1 MTELQTLNEIKLNTL
16 NASSKQSLLEKYTN
30 SNLKNNTISKY
41 TRSTINQSW
50 DFTPFPKFLFPNEK
64 KHFLKSINKL
74 NFPGVKDRSNSIKS
88 FKNKKFKIF
97 IEEIKGDITKN
108 RAPAYTFGLPRNE
121 VKLPFQDFPE
131 PITPSPG
138 SYNLRPLEG
147 FNFFSPKYS
156 FPKKTTNKYK
166 YSFTE
171 INPAPGPGHYH
182 HNKCD
187 LSNQGNYQLST
198 FNNSPASSFGL
209 YKEPRDRDNLYS
221 EFNIKPEP
229 GSYDTNNKLTMF
241 SGNGKYALSTF
252 PSKIGKSIPNKK
264 FFAKSDKL
272 GYSPG
277 PGTYNHHSIFIGG
290 RYSK

>member
-1 MTELQTLNEIKLNTL
+1 MSETLTEPKLNTI
-16 NASSKQSLLEKYTN
+16 NVVNKYENESQKTKRL
-30 SNLKNNTISKY
+30 SNISNYKNL
-41 TRSTINQSW
+41 TINQSW

-64 KHFLKSINKL
+64 KHFLKNINKL
-74 NFPGVKDRSNSIKS
+74 NFPGVKDRFNYSKS
-88 FKNKKFKIF
+88 FKNKKYKLF
-97 IEEIKGDITKN
+97 IEEVKGDITKN
-108 RAPAYTFGLPRNE
+108 RAPAYTFGAPRND

-131 PITPSPG
+131 PISPPPG

-166 YSFTE
+166 Y
-171 INPAPGPGHYH
+171 INTDIYPGPGHYH

-198 FNNSPASSFGL
+198 FNNSPASSFGK
-209 YKEPRDRDNLYS
+209 YKEKRDKDSYHS
-221 EFNIKPEP
+221 DFFVKPEP
-229 GSYDTNNKLTMF
+229 GTYDTNNKLTMF

-252 PSKIGKSIPNKK
+252 SSKIGKSIPN
-264 FFAKSDKL
+264 SKL
-272 GYSPG
+272 FYSPKIGTSPG

>member
-171 INPAPGPGHYH
+171 INPAILLPVHSDYI
-182 HNKCD
+182 K
-187 LSNQGNYQLST
+187 NQEIEIIYIV
-198 FNNSPASSFGL
+198 
-209 YKEPRDRDNLYS
+209 NL
-221 EFNIKPEP
+221 I
-229 GSYDTNNKLTMF
+229 
-241 SGNGKYALSTF
+241 
-252 PSKIGKSIPNKK
+252 
-264 FFAKSDKL
+264 
-272 GYSPG
+272 
-277 PGTYNHHSIFIGG
+277 
-290 RYSK
+290 

>member
-1 MTELQTLNEIKLNTL
+1 MSKFQTIDEPSLNTINTKRKNL
-16 NASSKQSLLEKYTN
+16 FENYTN
-30 SNLKNNTISKY
+30 TSQKDTNKSNNNL
-41 TRSTINQSW
+41 RTINQSW
-50 DFTPFPKFLFPNEK
+50 DFTPFPRFLFPNEK
-64 KHFLKSINKL
+64 KHFLKNVNHL
-74 NFPGVKDRSNSIKS
+74 NFPGVKDRFNSNRSY
-88 FKNKKFKIF
+88 KNKKFKIF

-166 YSFTE
+166 YSITE
-171 INPAPGPGHYH
+171 IYPGPGHYH

-198 FNNSPASSFGL
+198 FCNSPSSNFGK
-209 YKEPRDRDNLYS
+209 YREIRDKDNS
-221 EFNIKPEP
+221 HSDFNVRPEP
-229 GSYDTNNKLTMF
+229 ASYDTNNKLTMF
-241 SGNGKYALSTF
+241 SGDGKYALSTF
-252 PSKIGKSIPNKK
+252 SSKIGKTIPNSKL
-264 FFAKSDKL
+264 FYKSDKI

>member
-1 MTELQTLNEIKLNTL
+1 MTELNTLNEIKLNTL
-16 NASSKQSLLEKYTN
+16 NTSPKKSLFDNY
-30 SNLKNNTISKY
+30 SNINLQNNNTSKY

-64 KHFLKSINKL
+64 KHFLKNLNKL
-74 NFPGVKDRSNSIKS
+74 NFPGVKDRYNSIKS

-97 IEEIKGDITKN
+97 IEEIKGDITKS
-108 RAPAYTFGLPRNE
+108 RAPAYTFGSPRNE
-121 VKLPFQDFPE
+121 V
-131 PITPSPG
+131 SPG

-166 YSFTE
+166 YALTE
-171 INPAPGPGHYH
+171 IIPSPGPGHYH

-187 LSNQGNYQLST
+187 LSNQGNYHLST
-198 FNNSPASSFGL
+198 YNNSPASTFGK
-209 YKEPRDRDNLYS
+209 YKEARDRDNLYS

-252 PSKIGKSIPNKK
+252 SSKIGKSISNTK
-264 FFAKSDKL
+264 FFTKGDKL

-277 PGTYNHHSIFIGG
+277 PGSYNHHSIFIGG